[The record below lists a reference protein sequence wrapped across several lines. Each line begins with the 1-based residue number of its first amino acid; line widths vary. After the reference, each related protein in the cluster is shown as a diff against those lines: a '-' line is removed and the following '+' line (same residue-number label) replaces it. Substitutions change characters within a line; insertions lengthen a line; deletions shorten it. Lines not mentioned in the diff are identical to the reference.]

1 MTTLA
6 ALIHGKP
13 GNYGI
18 SFPDFPG
25 CVSGGNTIEEA
36 ISRGREALATHVE
49 TMIEEGLPLP
59 EVSSIDAISR
69 NPEFADDVAD
79 AVALVAVDH
88 ELPGRSVRVNI
99 SLDEQLLKRIDRVA
113 QSRGESRSGFL
124 AAAAR
129 ARLGG

>member
-6 ALIHGKP
+6 ALIHGEP

-25 CVSGGNTIEEA
+25 CVSGGDTIEEA
-36 ISRGREALATHVE
+36 ISHGHEALASHVE

-59 EVSSIDAISR
+59 EISSIDDVRS
-69 NPEFADDVAD
+69 NPDFADEIAD

-88 ELPGRSVRVNI
+88 DLPGKSVRVNI
-99 SLDEQLLKRIDRVA
+99 SIDEQLLKRIDRVA